1 MKSITNV
8 VKIKP
13 LRTKPLPRV
22 IKEIIKNRWL
32 YAMALPGFVFV
43 FIFSYLPLQAHVI
56 AFKEF
61 SPVKGIWK
69 SPWVG
74 LENIKFF
81 FQGSDWLNVTKNTLV
96 LNLIFII
103 TGTIFALAIAIGLN
117 EITSKWFK
125 KLSQTFLVLPH
136 LISYMVVSLIITQ
149 LFAADNGMINN
160 LIQKFGGTPQ
170 AWFSKGAL
178 WPYILSVI
186 VLWKGAGWTSII
198 YLATITGISE
208 EIYESARIDGASRMQ
223 QIWYITLP
231 QLKPTII
238 ILTLL
243 ALGKIFYGDFGLI
256 YTIIGDNPM
265 LLHNTDV
272 IDTFTYRALRQAGNY
287 SMASAVALF
296 QSTMG
301 FICILFFNW
310 LTGKVDSEYKLF

>member
-1 MKSITNV
+1 MESITKT
-8 VKIKP
+8 VKVKQV
-13 LRTKPLPRV
+13 RTKPLRRFT
-22 IKEIIKNRWL
+22 KEIIKNKWL
-32 YAMALPGFVFV
+32 YAMALPGFLVV
-43 FIFSYLPLQAHVI
+43 FIFSYLPLQAHLI

-61 SPVKGIWK
+61 NPMKGIWG
-69 SPWVG
+69 SPWAG
-74 LENIKFF
+74 LDNVKFF
-81 FQGSDWLNVTKNTLV
+81 FQGSDWINVTKNTIV
-96 LNLIFII
+96 LNLIFIT
-103 TGTIFALAIAIGLN
+103 TGTIAALAIAIGLN

-125 KLSQTFLVLPH
+125 KISQTFLVLPH
-136 LISYMVVSLIITQ
+136 LISYMVVSLIVTQ
-149 LFAADNGMINN
+149 LFASDNGMINN
-160 LIQKFGGTPQ
+160 LIESLGGTPQ

-178 WPYILSVI
+178 WPYILSII

-265 LLHNTDV
+265 LLHSTDV

-310 LTGKVDSEYKLF
+310 LTGKFDKDYKLF